1 MKLCNRPSGKCAWE
15 RATSKH
21 KFSQRRSPG
30 RSSEFAQQLLEK
42 QKAKAI
48 YGIVERQFRNYYREA
63 ARRQGATGNV
73 LISIL
78 ESRLDNI
85 VFRLGFA
92 NSRAQ
97 ARQNVSHGHFIVNGR
112 KVNIPSYQVKPGDEI
127 KWSPKALKS
136 KMFENLSKNAGGAN
150 IPDWLKR
157 DGELKSG
164 QVITIPEEAPEDL
177 QLATRLIVEYY
188 SRR

>member
-1 MKLCNRPSGKCAWE
+1 MKLCSRPPGKCAWE
-15 RATSKH
+15 RASSKH
-21 KFSQRRSPG
+21 KFPVRRSPG
-30 RSSEFAQQLLEK
+30 RSSEYSLQLIEK

-48 YGIVERQFRNYYREA
+48 YGIMERQFRNYYREA
-63 ARRQGATGNV
+63 ARRKGATGNV

-97 ARQNVSHGHFIVNGR
+97 ARQCVTHGHFVVNSR
-112 KVNIPSYQVKPGDEI
+112 KVNIPSFQVKPGDEI

-136 KMFENLSKNAGGAN
+136 KLFENLSKNASGAN
-150 IPDWLKR
+150 IPNWLKR

-164 QVITIPEEAPEDL
+164 QVITIPAEAPDDL